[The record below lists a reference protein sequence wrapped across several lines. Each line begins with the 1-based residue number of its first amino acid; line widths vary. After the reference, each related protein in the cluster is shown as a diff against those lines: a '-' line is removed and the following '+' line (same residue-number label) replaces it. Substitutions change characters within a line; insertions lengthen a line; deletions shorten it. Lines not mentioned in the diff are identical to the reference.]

1 MAGELKKAIRHFF
14 VFFPSVVTQSR
25 KNQLLTL
32 TNPDLSRQEFFFL
45 LWYFLRKQK
54 MGLLTLLRVA
64 FTSFRLAA
72 GFALASNPALSA
84 IFFALISR
92 QKNMKPEKALLHTAS
107 AVLHIL
113 RQCRKMLHT
122 PTGVLHKNEAFS
134 DEATSL

>member
-1 MAGELKKAIRHFF
+1 MVGDDKIF
-14 VFFPSVVTQSR
+14 
-25 KNQLLTL
+25 
-32 TNPDLSRQEFFFL
+32 
-45 LWYFLRKQK
+45 
-54 MGLLTLLRVA
+54 
-64 FTSFRLAA
+64 
-72 GFALASNPALSA
+72 SA

>member
-1 MAGELKKAIRHFF
+1 MVEG
-14 VFFPSVVTQSR
+14 
-25 KNQLLTL
+25 
-32 TNPDLSRQEFFFL
+32 
-45 LWYFLRKQK
+45 
-54 MGLLTLLRVA
+54 
-64 FTSFRLAA
+64 AA
-72 GFALASNPALSA
+72 LEMLYRGNSIVGSNPTLSA

>member
-1 MAGELKKAIRHFF
+1 MAE
-14 VFFPSVVTQSR
+14 S
-25 KNQLLTL
+25 N
-32 TNPDLSRQEFFFL
+32 
-45 LWYFLRKQK
+45 
-54 MGLLTLLRVA
+54 GLLNRRRRNLT
-64 FTSFRLAA
+64 A
-72 GFALASNPALSA
+72 GSNPALSA

-122 PTGVLHKNEAFS
+122 PTGVLHKNESFS

>member
-1 MAGELKKAIRHFF
+1 MVEWFKAAVLKTAEG
-14 VFFPSVVTQSR
+14 
-25 KNQLLTL
+25 QL
-32 TNPDLSRQEFFFL
+32 SE
-45 LWYFLRKQK
+45 
-54 MGLLTLLRVA
+54 G
-64 FTSFRLAA
+64 
-72 GFALASNPALSA
+72 SNPSSSA